1 MWLYYC
7 DGMNGGGGRGI
18 IIPLIACPF
27 LAPAAP
33 ATAVSPIAIPLVFFP
48 PLVNFKYKS
57 TSSARTI
64 INAANVAPTII
75 ATGFLFLL
83 PGRASRPASLT
94 TPAVAVAVAIL
105 VVVVLTVTISVAM
118 FVDILVIV
126 VTYVAGAVMLIAEV
140 IVTSGPHTVV
150 VTVTVLGC
158 CGAWRRILGAVVCF
172 GLMVFEVVDVKVEIW
187 VVVDLVVEVISLM
200 TMVVDIP
207 GSMVR
212 VVKTVN
218 V

>member
-1 MWLYYC
+1 MVGC
-7 DGMNGGGGRGI
+7 DDRMNGGGEGGI
-18 IIPLIACPF
+18 IIPLIACLF

-33 ATAVSPIAIPLVFFP
+33 AAAVSPIAIPLASFP
-48 PLVNFKYKS
+48 LANFKYKS
-57 TSSARTI
+57 TSSAITI
-64 INAANVAPTII
+64 INDANVAPTII

-105 VVVVLTVTISVAM
+105 VVVVLSVIISVAM

-126 VTYVAGAVMLIAEV
+126 VTYVAGAVMLTAEV

-158 CGAWRRILGAVVCF
+158 CGAWRRILGAAVCF
-172 GLMVFEVVDVKVEIW
+172 GLMVFEVVDVKVEVW

-200 TMVVDIP
+200 TMEVDIP

-212 VVKTVN
+212 VVMTVN